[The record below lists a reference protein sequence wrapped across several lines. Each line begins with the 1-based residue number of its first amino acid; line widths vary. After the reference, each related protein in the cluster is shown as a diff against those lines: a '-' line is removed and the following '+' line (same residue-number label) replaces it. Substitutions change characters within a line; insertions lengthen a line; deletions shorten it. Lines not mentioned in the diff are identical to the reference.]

1 MDSADA
7 AAAPFVGGWASIR
20 AYFTPA
26 TLFLV
31 VNLVIGTIAL
41 TSRATQ
47 HRRRR
52 REHEHY
58 HYHDDGHGHY
68 HLQEQEQHHHQ
79 PAYGDHY
86 YPPPHQQQQQPLYA
100 TPPEPAPL
108 ARTSSI
114 VDRLR
119 SFDFGLYR
127 FRSGDFPPE
136 YGAAA
141 AAVPTHAHD
150 AFTPVEEETMPAAEQ
165 AHYARTR
172 SEPAPATREERMRP
186 PASRAKKPGS
196 EVRKAQVARSP
207 PARVVEAVAGE
218 DDAVDARAEEE
229 FAASFGREREKSP
242 LQEEYNYQEEY
253 VPPVRPRAPT
263 AAPLARTSSI
273 MDRLRSLGGYLAPE
287 QPAAASIPAAAA
299 EKKQAHYDRSRSEP
313 GEKKQEAKPR
323 MAKSTSET
331 KKAAAPSR
339 AEAALAGE
347 SVDARAEAFIDSF
360 KQQQARHHRREQEY
374 VPPPPPLARA
384 PSVLERLRSF
394 GLSRFRSGDLGA
406 DLPAAAAAATPAGA
420 DEKRQAAAAA
430 QYGRS
435 RSEPAREQG
444 KKEPRMRKSSSSVVE
459 EEEEP
464 AAEADHGGVDARAD
478 DFINKFRQQLQ
489 LQRLNSLL
497 NYKEM
502 LGGGGKQ

>member
-1 MDSADA
+1 MDSAAA
-7 AAAPFVGGWASIR
+7 AAAPLLGGWASIR

-26 TLFLV
+26 TLFLF

-52 REHEHY
+52 RDHHY
-58 HYHDDGHGHY
+58 YHDDAHGHHY
-68 HLQEQEQHHHQ
+68 HPQEQPLHHHQ
-79 PAYGDHY
+79 PAAYGDHY
-86 YPPPHQQQQQPLYA
+86 YQPPQQQQPMYA
-100 TPPEPAPL
+100 TPPAPAPL
-108 ARTSSI
+108 ARTSS
-114 VDRLR
+114 VLDRLR

-136 YGAAA
+136 YG
-141 AAVPTHAHD
+141 VPTHAHD
-150 AFTPVEEETMPAAEQ
+150 AFAPVEEETTTVAAATEQEQ
-165 AHYARTR
+165 AHYAMSR
-172 SEPAPATREERMRP
+172 SEPAPAREERRP
-186 PASRAKKPGS
+186 QASRAKKPGS
-196 EVRKAQVARSP
+196 EVRKAQVARAP
-207 PARVVEAVAGE
+207 PARVVETVAE

-229 FAASFGREREKSP
+229 FAGSFGRQPSP

-253 VPPVRPRAPT
+253 VPPVRPRAPE

-273 MDRLRSLGGYLAPE
+273 MDRLRSLGLYGYLAPE
-287 QPAAASIPAAAA
+287 QPAA
-299 EKKQAHYDRSRSEP
+299 EKKQAHAHYDRSRSEP
-313 GEKKQEAKPR
+313 AWEQASGKKEKKSEAKAR
-323 MAKSTSET
+323 MAKSSSEA
-331 KKAAAPSR
+331 KKTAAPSR

-360 KQQQARHHRREQEY
+360 KQQLSA
-374 VPPPPPLARA
+374 PAPAPLSRA

-394 GLSRFRSGDLGA
+394 GLSRFRSGDLGP
-406 DLPAAAAAATPAGA
+406 DLSAAAAATTPAAG
-420 DEKRQAAAAA
+420 EKKPPPAA

-444 KKEPRMRKSSSSVVE
+444 KKEPRIRKSSSSVVE
-459 EEEEP
+459 EDEGEEP
-464 AAEADHGGVDARAD
+464 AADHGVDARAD

-497 NYKEM
+497 
-502 LGGGGKQ
+502 GGGKQ

>member
-68 HLQEQEQHHHQ
+68 HLQEQEQQHHHQ

-299 EKKQAHYDRSRSEP
+299 EKKQAHAQAHYDRSRSEP
-313 GEKKQEAKPR
+313 AEKQQEAKPR

-347 SVDARAEAFIDSF
+347 S
-360 KQQQARHHRREQEY
+360 Y
-374 VPPPPPLARA
+374 VPPPGPLARA

-406 DLPAAAAAATPAGA
+406 DLPAAAAAATPAAA
-420 DEKRQAAAAA
+420 DEKRQPAAAA

-444 KKEPRMRKSSSSVVE
+444 KKEPRMRKSSSSVAE

-464 AAEADHGGVDARAD
+464 AAEADHGVDARAD

>member
-7 AAAPFVGGWASIR
+7 AAAPLLGGWASIR

-26 TLFLV
+26 TLFLA

-52 REHEHY
+52 DRDHNHH
-58 HYHDDGHGHY
+58 HYHDDAHGHHY
-68 HLQEQEQHHHQ
+68 HLQEQPMQ

-86 YPPPHQQQQQPLYA
+86 YQPPA
-100 TPPEPAPL
+100 PAPL
-108 ARTSSI
+108 ARTSS
-114 VDRLR
+114 VLDRLR

-127 FRSGDFPPE
+127 SRSGDFPPE

-141 AAVPTHAHD
+141 AAPTHAHD
-150 AFTPVEEETMPAAEQ
+150 AFAPVEEETTAAAAAAQQEQ
-165 AHYARTR
+165 AHYARSR
-172 SEPAPATREERMRP
+172 SEPAPAPAREERRP
-186 PASRAKKPGS
+186 PASRAKKPES
-196 EVRKAQVARSP
+196 EVRKAQVARAP

-218 DDAVDARAEEE
+218 DDARTAEE
-229 FAASFGREREKSP
+229 FAGSFGRERGPSP
-242 LQEEYNYQEEY
+242 LQEEY
-253 VPPVRPRAPT
+253 VPPVRPRAP
-263 AAPLARTSSI
+263 AAAPPPLARTSSI

-287 QPAAASIPAAAA
+287 QPAAAFSIPAAATAA
-299 EKKQAHYDRSRSEP
+299 EKKQAHAHYDRSRSDPAREQ
-313 GEKKQEAKPR
+313 GGSNKKEKKPEAKPR
-323 MAKSTSET
+323 MTKSSSEAK
-331 KKAAAPSR
+331 KKTGTAPSR

-360 KQQQARHHRREQEY
+360 KQQQARHHHRREEEY
-374 VPPPPPLARA
+374 APPPAPLSRA
-384 PSVLERLRSF
+384 PSVLDRLRSF

-406 DLPAAAAAATPAGA
+406 DLPAAATPDA
-420 DEKRQAAAAA
+420 DEKKLAAAA

-444 KKEPRMRKSSSSVVE
+444 KKEARMRKSSSGVVE
-459 EEEEP
+459 EGEE
-464 AAEADHGGVDARAD
+464 AAADHGVDARAD

-497 NYKEM
+497 
-502 LGGGGKQ
+502 GVGGGKQ

>member
-26 TLFLV
+26 TLFLF

-52 REHEHY
+52 REDLDH

-68 HLQEQEQHHHQ
+68 HFQEQQ

-86 YPPPHQQQQQPLYA
+86 YPPPHQQQPLYA
-100 TPPEPAPL
+100 TPPAPVPL

-136 YGAAA
+136 YNGPAAA
-141 AAVPTHAHD
+141 AAAPTHAHD
-150 AFTPVEEETMPAAEQ
+150 AFAPVEEETAAVAQEQ
-165 AHYARTR
+165 AHYA
-172 SEPAPATREERMRP
+172 AVCEERRP

-196 EVRKAQVARSP
+196 EVRKAQVARAP
-207 PARVVEAVAGE
+207 PASRLVE
-218 DDAVDARAEEE
+218 DDAVDAMAEE
-229 FAASFGREREKSP
+229 FAGSFGRQPSP
-242 LQEEYNYQEEY
+242 PQQQEYNYQEEY
-253 VPPVRPRAPT
+253 VPPVRPRAPA

-287 QPAAASIPAAAA
+287 QPAAASIPPPAA
-299 EKKQAHYDRSRSEP
+299 EKNHAHYDRSRSEP
-313 GEKKQEAKPR
+313 VKKPEAKPR
-323 MAKSTSET
+323 MAKSSSEA
-331 KKAAAPSR
+331 KKTAAPSR
-339 AEAALAGE
+339 AEVALAGE

-360 KQQQARHHRREQEY
+360 KQQQARHHRREEEY
-374 VPPPPPLARA
+374 APPPLARA

-406 DLPAAAAAATPAGA
+406 DLPAVATPAA
-420 DEKRQAAAAA
+420 EEKKPAVA
-430 QYGRS
+430 YGRS

-459 EEEEP
+459 EEEGEE
-464 AAEADHGGVDARAD
+464 AEHGVDARAD